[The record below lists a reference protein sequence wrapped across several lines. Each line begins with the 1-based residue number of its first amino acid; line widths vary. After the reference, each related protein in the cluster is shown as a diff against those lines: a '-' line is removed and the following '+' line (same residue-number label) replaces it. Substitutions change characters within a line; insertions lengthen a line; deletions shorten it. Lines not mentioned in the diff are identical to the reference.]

1 MITRIR
7 QRLFTLRHTYGN
19 PLGAQRARVLLY
31 LSLALILI
39 TVATMIFVQIPDSL
53 GSGNIDIPG
62 LISAIVVIIA
72 AALSYIFIQRGKL
85 NRATWIV
92 LLAITLGALSAILF
106 GNEGLPTVSSS
117 VVIFLTVPVI
127 MSGVLLSR
135 RGLIVISALILLVVA
150 LAAAIQTTITQPVT
164 YNPSQFALSDFA
176 IIAISVLII
185 LAILFAFLG
194 TLQRI
199 ASESFD
205 VNTQRR
211 WINLLGLELAT
222 IGNEADVLSM
232 ALGQVRRVFNQRFIE
247 LYLANEDGNL
257 ANVANN
263 VQRRLLIRSIEAN
276 IVAEAARSR
285 ILHTTSLRDDA
296 SRRTHMAASTSY
308 AAAAPM
314 IVGTQLLGVLDFQ
327 GSHPFTQNELDTFQ
341 QLADQIAVALHH
353 IRHQIEL
360 EMQTL
365 DHEKTIKRLQTQLQD
380 YTRTQSQNVSDVW
393 SGYIAGRGRQAIGYN
408 MDAETVEPVQATDL
422 PGGLMSTLQNGKME
436 VTTQNG
442 EQIINVPIKF
452 RDTNLG
458 AMSFAV
464 PADRP
469 LNKHQLEVATTVA
482 ERLALALE
490 NTRLFEQSQSQA
502 LRERKA
508 SEVATALIGAT
519 DVRVVLNMAAEQFK
533 DALGAVNTRIYIQP
547 ETLMEPLAQT
557 QQEK

>member
-7 QRLFTLRHTYGN
+7 QRLFTLRYTYAN
-19 PLGAQRARVLLY
+19 PLDAQRARVLLY
-31 LSLALILI
+31 LTLAIIVVTLVTL
-39 TVATMIFVQIPDSL
+39 VLVQIPDSL
-53 GSGNIDIPG
+53 GSGYVDIPG
-62 LISAIVVIIA
+62 FVSSIVVVIA
-72 AALSYIFIQRGKL
+72 SGISYVFIQRGKL

-92 LLAITLGALSAILF
+92 LLAITLGTLSAIIF
-106 GNEGLPTVSSS
+106 GNAGLPTVSSS

-127 MSGVLLSR
+127 MSGVLLNR
-135 RGLIVISALILLVVA
+135 RGLTAISTLILLVVA
-150 LAAAIQTTITQPVT
+150 VAAAIQTTITTPVT

-176 IIAISVLII
+176 IIAVSILVI
-185 LAILFAFLG
+185 LAVLFALLG

-199 ASESFD
+199 ANESFE
-205 VNTQRR
+205 VNKQRR
-211 WINLLGLELAT
+211 WINLLGLELA
-222 IGNEADVLSM
+222 IIDNEADVLSM

-257 ANVANN
+257 ANVASNT
-263 VQRRLLIRSIEAN
+263 QRRLLIRSIESN

-285 ILHTTSLRDDA
+285 TLLTTSLRDDA
-296 SRRTHMAASTSY
+296 PRRTHMAASTSY

-314 IVGTQLLGVLDFQ
+314 IVGAQLLGVLDFQ
-327 GSHPFTQNELDTFQ
+327 GSHPFSQNELDTFQ
-341 QLADQIAVALHH
+341 QLADQITLALH
-353 IRHQIEL
+353 RVRYQKEL
-360 EMQTL
+360 EMQVL
-365 DHEKTIKRLQTQLQD
+365 DHEKAIKRLQNQLQD
-380 YTRTQSQNVSDVW
+380 YTRTQSQTVSDVW

-408 MDAETVEPVQATDL
+408 LDASVPEPVQATDL
-422 PGGLMSTLQNGKME
+422 PGGLMSTLQSGKME
-436 VTTQNG
+436 VSTQNG

-464 PADRP
+464 PAAQP
-469 LNKHQLEVATTVA
+469 LNEHQIEVVTTVA